1 MVDIYFLESP
11 RLVDPYLLRAIQG
24 VDGFAEV
31 HREYVRRYS
40 TTYEKGFEWL
50 AEDLKDADL
59 PVFYSSYNS
68 FRNVRDRKV
77 GESSSPFS
85 PILKSISEKWP
96 SATPPT

>member
-24 VDGFAEV
+24 TTAEERLKNFAEV

-77 GESSSPFS
+77 GER
-85 PILKSISEKWP
+85 
-96 SATPPT
+96 